1 VRLLGLT
8 RARLPGAGG
17 GLRPYRALQFL
28 TYAFSPQVD
37 HEQGAGEW
45 HVIRDVDAQ
54 RTHVHASSIPMDA
67 QESSSGFRVRSIW
80 PRQEEESALPNLKRS
95 CEVRRRERSCIV
107 WLYYLAFV
115 AVLLLAQLHLLQL
128 HIPLLHV
135 PLNECRYP
143 YAARPVPHSTG
154 KKKILTSMF

>member
-1 VRLLGLT
+1 MRVLGLT

-37 HEQGAGEW
+37 HEQAAGEW
-45 HVIRDVDAQ
+45 HVMGDVDAQ

-95 CEVRRRERSCIV
+95 CEVRRRERSCNS
-107 WLYYLAFV
+107 LAYFFSKC
-115 AVLLLAQLHLLQL
+115 AVHRQ
-128 HIPLLHV
+128 
-135 PLNECRYP
+135 
-143 YAARPVPHSTG
+143 T
-154 KKKILTSMF
+154 TSPSLPFSSSLSSISCSSIYRCCMFL